1 MKYPCC
7 TQQFEI
13 RVILAFSLAQPRQR
27 STSIGDFSPII
38 VRDIGLLTGT
48 LDTLLQSSRPSPV
61 RVLVVVVLVLTPQ
74 ATIALEK
81 TREQSLSTKFEFE
94 QSIIC
99 E

>member
-61 RVLVVVVLVLTPQ
+61 RVLVVVCLYLHHKRQ
-74 ATIALEK
+74 SHLK
-81 TREQSLSTKFEFE
+81 RRENKASVQSLSLNKV
-94 QSIIC
+94 
-99 E
+99 